1 MEESL
6 TEAKAA
12 IDDVLKNTL
21 LVVKSL
27 KEGEKAIASLVTIP
41 VDELIS
47 EAGKLLQ
54 QKAHLETTT
63 EAFHQSIQQIQ
74 ASAVQ
79 IQVNPGSNDDD
90 DEDAVP
96 LGDAS
101 NVPEGDTLFAQVLQ
115 QSQSSSQ
122 SASPTRS
129 SYIRDLKALLQSSST
144 PKTRASGDLEVINSS
159 QPAIP
164 IDPFTKKPIEFAVRN
179 RNCGH
184 IYDKKGF
191 QDYLSQSRRP
201 RCPNMGCANRQIL
214 DASSV
219 EDDVMTNVEI
229 EHVKSHKK

>member
-1 MEESL
+1 L
-6 TEAKAA
+6 TEAQAA
-12 IDDVLKNTL
+12 IDDILKNTL
-21 LVVKSL
+21 LAVKSL
-27 KEGEKAIASLVTIP
+27 KEGEKAIGSLVSIP
-41 VDELIS
+41 VDELTS
-47 EAGKLLQ
+47 SAGQLFQ
-54 QKAHLETTT
+54 QKSRLETTT
-63 EAFHQSIQQIQ
+63 EAFHQTIQQIQ

-79 IQVNPGSNDDD
+79 VNDEDEGMN

-101 NVPEGDTLFAQVLQ
+101 NVPEGDILFAQVLQ
-115 QSQSSSQ
+115 QSLSSQ
-122 SASPTRS
+122 SPSPTRS

-144 PKTRASGDLEVINSS
+144 PKTRTSGDLQVINES

-164 IDPFTKKPIEFAVRN
+164 IDPFTKKGIEFAVRN
-179 RNCGH
+179 RTCGH

-229 EHVKSHKK
+229 ERVKSRKK